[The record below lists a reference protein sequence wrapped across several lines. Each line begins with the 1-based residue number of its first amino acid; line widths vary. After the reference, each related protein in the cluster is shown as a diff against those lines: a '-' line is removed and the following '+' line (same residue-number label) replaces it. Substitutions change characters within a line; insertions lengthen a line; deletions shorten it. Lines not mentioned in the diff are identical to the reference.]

1 MSLLKIPL
9 VLSSAIAVHV
19 AVTAP
24 HSASTEELRPPTQT
38 LISSYIRKIK
48 YPSQTIS
55 GSVNIQGLYWVEAMV
70 EIAAILARRIDSSK
84 IPPVLRA
91 ASEALSTLT
100 DVPITPSF
108 LVGCG
113 LVTSGGFIR
122 WLCYRTLGRYFTFL
136 LSVRHD
142 HRLITTGPYGIVRH
156 PSYTGMMMLCLGI
169 IILHGSRN
177 SWLRASGV
185 SARIP
190 GVLPVV
196 IAGTSLCTAV
206 NFALFLRVKREDRM
220 MHSAFGEEWEAWARK
235 VKYRIIPGVY

>member
-9 VLSSAIAVHV
+9 VLSSAIAVQV
-19 AVTAP
+19 AVTPP
-24 HSASTEELRPPTQT
+24 HSASDKELYHNGRT
-38 LISSYIRKIK
+38 LIRLSSYFRKMR
-48 YPSQTIS
+48 PSQTIA
-55 GSVNIQGLYWVEAMV
+55 GLYWAGAVA
-70 EIAAILARRIDSSK
+70 EITAIIARHIDSSK
-84 IPPVLRA
+84 IPSVLRT

-108 LVGCG
+108 F
-113 LVTSGGFIR
+113 GGFIR

-136 LSVRHD
+136 LSVRQD
-142 HRLITTGPYGIVRH
+142 HRLITTGPYAIVRH

-190 GVLPVV
+190 GVLPV
-196 IAGTSLCTAV
+196 IAGASIFCTAV
-206 NFALFLRVKREDRM
+206 NFALFSRMKREDRM
-220 MHSAFGEEWEAWARK
+220 MHSAFGEEWEAWARN

>member
-9 VLSSAIAVHV
+9 ILSSAIAVQV
-19 AVTAP
+19 AVTPP
-24 HSASTEELRPPTQT
+24 HSASTEELYRQS
-38 LISSYIRKIK
+38 LLSSYIRKMK

-55 GSVNIQGLYWVEAMV
+55 GVYWAGAVA
-70 EIAAILARRIDSSK
+70 EIAAIIARRVDSSK

-91 ASEALSTLT
+91 ASEALNTLT

-142 HRLITTGPYGIVRH
+142 HRLITTGPYAIVRH
-156 PSYTGMMMLCLGI
+156 PSYTGMMMLCHGI
-169 IILHGSRN
+169 IILHSSRN

-185 SARIP
+185 SARVP
-190 GVLPVV
+190 GMSLVI

-206 NFALFLRVKREDRM
+206 IFALFKRMKREDRM

-235 VKYRIIPGVY
+235 VKYHIVPGIY

>member
-9 VLSSAIAVHV
+9 VVSSAIAVQV
-19 AVTAP
+19 AVTPP
-24 HSASTEELRPPTQT
+24 HSVSTEELYRRS
-38 LISSYIRKIK
+38 LLSSYFRKMK

-55 GSVNIQGLYWVEAMV
+55 GLYWAGAVA
-70 EIAAILARRIDSSK
+70 EIAAIIARRVDSSK
-84 IPPVLRA
+84 VPPVLRA

-108 LVGCG
+108 LVGSG

-122 WLCYRTLGRYFTFL
+122 WLCYRILGRYFTFL
-136 LSVRHD
+136 LSVRQD
-142 HRLITTGPYGIVRH
+142 HRLITTGPYAIVRH

-177 SWLRASGV
+177 SWLRASGI
-185 SARIP
+185 SAKIP
-190 GVLPVV
+190 GILPVV
-196 IAGTSLCTAV
+196 IAGTSLCVAV
-206 NFALFLRVKREDRM
+206 NLALFVRMKREDRM
-220 MHSAFGEEWEAWARK
+220 MHLAFGEEWEAWARK

>member
-1 MSLLKIPL
+1 MYW
-9 VLSSAIAVHV
+9 AGAV
-19 AVTAP
+19 A
-24 HSASTEELRPPTQT
+24 
-38 LISSYIRKIK
+38 
-48 YPSQTIS
+48 
-55 GSVNIQGLYWVEAMV
+55 
-70 EIAAILARRIDSSK
+70 EIAAIIARRVDSSK

-91 ASEALSTLT
+91 ASEALNTLT

-142 HRLITTGPYGIVRH
+142 HRLITTGPYAIVRH
-156 PSYTGMMMLCLGI
+156 PSYTGMMMLCHGI
-169 IILHGSRN
+169 IILHSSRN

-185 SARIP
+185 SARVP
-190 GVLPVV
+190 GMSLVI

-206 NFALFLRVKREDRM
+206 IFALFKRMKREDRM

-235 VKYRIIPGVY
+235 VKYHIVPGIY

>member
-9 VLSSAIAVHV
+9 VLSSAIAVQV
-19 AVTAP
+19 AVTPP
-24 HSASTEELRPPTQT
+24 HSASDKELYHNGRT
-38 LISSYIRKIK
+38 LIRLPFFFRKMR
-48 YPSQTIS
+48 PSQTIA
-55 GSVNIQGLYWVEAMV
+55 GLYWAGAVA
-70 EIAAILARRIDSSK
+70 EITAIIVRHVDSSK
-84 IPPVLRA
+84 IPSVLRT

-108 LVGCG
+108 LVGSS

-136 LSVRHD
+136 LSVRQD
-142 HRLITTGPYGIVRH
+142 HRLITTGPYAIVRH

-169 IILHGSRN
+169 IILHGSRD

-185 SARIP
+185 SAKIP

-196 IAGTSLCTAV
+196 AGTSIVCTAV
-206 NFALFLRVKREDRM
+206 NFALFSRMKREDRM
-220 MHSAFGEEWEAWARK
+220 MHSAFGEEWQAWARS